1 MSRSQNHKAFVGG
14 AWSDSDNDEK
24 DTTKEEKCLM
34 ARASDEV
41 RSETEYYS
49 DDNLSLD
56 EKDLDSEYSRL
67 CKLGKKVIAKIN
79 Y

>member
-1 MSRSQNHKAFVGG
+1 
-14 AWSDSDNDEK
+14 
-24 DTTKEEKCLM
+24 M
-34 ARASDEV
+34 ARSSDEV

-67 CKLGKKVIAKIN
+67 CKLG
-79 Y
+79 